1 MAGSPMTGAL
11 GPATAAGVHRG
22 RGAPAPVVARPRWE
36 LWRLVAAGAVGA
48 GALGLPWAGLELS
61 PGLSAWTLPLSLA
74 VVPLVG
80 HLTYG
85 APVSLL
91 LLGALFSAWRG
102 GWARTA
108 AVRWCG
114 LALVIAPVVFVV
126 TTRIAGSELLFRLG
140 QSSDEISFL
149 ARNGATISQGSP
161 TTTFLGLSSDATT
174 VLLLRSL
181 RLGWY
186 LCAAAG
192 ALMVGTRGL
201 PRPPAVPALGALAGA
216 LVVTTGIVCGL
227 VGQADKLDGVEA
239 LAAGRPALAL
249 ADIQRAL
256 SLSPQLAYDTAV
268 PQTVGEADLELGRQS
283 ADAYFAEAT
292 AQPAVNQPAVLR
304 DVALLAKASSL
315 APANAV
321 IASQYDQLLANG
333 VAQSGPLVFHYAAQ
347 RPASL
352 IVAWTTGLK
361 LYHLGDNGL
370 TIEYMDRVLGDTTS
384 AEMRSY
390 ALTYIAFAEDRLG
403 QVAAFRDD
411 VVQAVKD
418 DTDNVNV
425 LAREAAAGL
434 FLPSWA

>member
-1 MAGSPMTGAL
+1 MS
-11 GPATAAGVHRG
+11 
-22 RGAPAPVVARPRWE
+22 
-36 LWRLVAAGAVGA
+36 
-48 GALGLPWAGLELS
+48 PWAGLELS
-61 PGLSAWTLPLSLA
+61 PGLSAWALPLSLA
-74 VVPLVG
+74 SVPLVG
-80 HLTYG
+80 HISYG
-85 APVSLL
+85 APASLL
-91 LLGALFSAWRG
+91 LLGAMVSSWRG

-114 LALVIAPVVFVV
+114 LALVITPVLFVV
-126 TTRIAGSELLFRLG
+126 TTRISGSELLFRLG

-149 ARNGATISQGSP
+149 ARNGATISQDSP
-161 TTTFLGLSSDATT
+161 TTTFLGFGPDATT

-186 LCAAAG
+186 LCVAAG
-192 ALMVGTRGL
+192 ALMVGTRRL
-201 PRPPAVPALGALAGA
+201 PRPQAMPALGALAGA
-216 LVVTTGIVCGL
+216 LVVITGIVCGL

-249 ADIQRAL
+249 ADIQSAL

-268 PQTVGEADLELGRQS
+268 PQTVGDADLQLGRQS

-292 AQPAVNQPAVLR
+292 AQPAINQPAVLR
-304 DVALLAKASSL
+304 DIAWLAKASSL
-315 APANAV
+315 APGNAV
-321 IASQYDQLLANG
+321 IAARYDQLLASG
-333 VAQSGPLVFHYAAQ
+333 VAQSGPLAFHYAAQ

-370 TIEYMDRVLGDTTS
+370 TIEYMDLVLGDTTS
-384 AEMRSY
+384 AELRSY
-390 ALTYIAFAEDRLG
+390 ALTYIAFADDRLG
-403 QVAAFRDD
+403 HVAAFRDD
-411 VVQAVKD
+411 IVEAVGD